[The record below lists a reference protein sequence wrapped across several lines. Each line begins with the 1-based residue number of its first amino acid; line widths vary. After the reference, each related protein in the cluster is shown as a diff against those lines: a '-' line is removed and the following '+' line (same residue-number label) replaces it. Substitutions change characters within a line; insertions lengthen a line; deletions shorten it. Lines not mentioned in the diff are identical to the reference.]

1 MKKNKNNKSFGI
13 LFFIVFFLIAVW
25 PMLNESQIRIWAIIL
40 SLAFLFLGIINS
52 KLLSPLRFAWIKFGE
67 SLGKIIAPIIIAII
81 YFFIITPIALVMRS
95 VGKDLLKIKL
105 QKTQSYWVKREK
117 KIGTM
122 KRQF

>member
-1 MKKNKNNKSFGI
+1 M
-13 LFFIVFFLIAVW
+13 
-25 PMLNESQIRIWAIIL
+25 
-40 SLAFLFLGIINS
+40 
-52 KLLSPLRFAWIKFGE
+52 
-67 SLGKIIAPIIIAII
+67 AII